1 MFKYLLMAL
10 ITVCLVIIAVFTLAG
25 FFWLTGAPGLHP
37 AYALVGIIAAA
48 LIGGAASVGID
59 SGERRHLGWNRT

>member
-10 ITVCLVIIAVFTLAG
+10 CVVCLVAIAVFTMAG
-25 FFWLTGAPGLHP
+25 WFWLAGAPGLHP
-37 AYALVGIIAAA
+37 AFALVGIIAAA

>member
-10 ITVCLVIIAVFTLAG
+10 CVVCLVAIAVFTMAG
-25 FFWLTGAPGLHP
+25 LFHLLGHPGLAP
-37 AYALVGIIAAA
+37 EFALVGIIAAA